1 MGVPHGTPGEGVSAA
16 IAHSLVF
23 KVPPNHA
30 LQADWNPA
38 QLLASLAMSSPFV
51 GPCFVT

>member
-1 MGVPHGTPGEGVSAA
+1 MGMGVPHGTPGEGVSAA

-38 QLLASLAMSSPFV
+38 QFSIAADAFTALP
-51 GPCFVT
+51 